1 LKESENKMG
10 ETESG
15 NGHSSWKTFLRKHWG
30 ITTVFAVGALLALV
44 GSILVFLWFVE
55 DAQAIGM
62 VPTTLGLWTM
72 GHIVT
77 FMLHLIF
84 WELVLIGIAVGIAA
98 VGGWQWWKRLPDEEK
113 KAYHLFRSNSR
124 TTGGGSGVS
133 ILFFI
138 AFCIKVFVD
147 GNWNVAIASWP
158 LNYVVESMIAILIWV
173 AIIFGIPAAIGV
185 IWWIS
190 YGMKKKPSNEA
201 DQTTISS

>member
-1 LKESENKMG
+1 ME

-15 NGHSSWKTFLRKHWG
+15 NGHNSWKMFLKKHWG
-30 ITTVFAVGALLALV
+30 ITAIFAVGAVLALV
-44 GSILVFLWFVE
+44 GSVLVFLWFVK
-55 DAQAIGM
+55 DAQAINM

-72 GHIVT
+72 GHTIT

-84 WELVLIGIAVGIAA
+84 WELVLIGIPVGIAA
-98 VGGWQWWKRLPDEEK
+98 AGGWQWWKKLPNEEK
-113 KAYHLFRSNSR
+113 KTYHLFRSTSR

-138 AFCIKVFVD
+138 AFCIKVFID
-147 GNWNVAIASWP
+147 GNWDVAIASWS
-158 LNYVVESMIAILIWV
+158 LNYVVESMISILIWV

-190 YGMKKKPSNEA
+190 YGMKKKPYNKS